1 MSLLLKNSQT
11 IHFIGIGGIGISA
24 IARMLLLEG
33 KKVSGSDSSES
44 PVTEELR
51 KAGATVFIG
60 HNAEQLPAEADLVIR
75 SNAIGEN
82 NLEYIETV
90 KQGKTMIT
98 YPEALGEISKE
109 KFTIAIAGTHGKT
122 TTTAMIARICI
133 DAGLD
138 PTVVVG
144 SLFKDSKTNFIAGK
158 SKYLI
163 VEADEYKRA
172 FVNLSP
178 DIIAINNIGLDHMD
192 YYKDLED
199 IKNAFKELLAKAKP
213 GAKVIADLSDTI
225 IREVTDASE
234 LPTIDTNSIAYL
246 CLPKLSVPGAHNR
259 HNARTAY
266 GVGVAL
272 GITPEKICGSL
283 EKFEGVWRRFEYKG
297 VTKTGAIVYDDYAH
311 NPEKVKAAL
320 QGAIEAFPDKKIIF
334 VFQPHLY
341 SRTKMF
347 LNEFAENLSSAH
359 EIILLPIYAARE
371 AKDPTITSEHL
382 EEKIHVCGNPFAH
395 CVADID
401 EAVEYLK
408 DKSEEFVIITVG
420 AGDVYKVGEK
430 LIQ

>member
-1 MSLLLKNSQT
+1 MSLLKKSEF
-11 IHFIGIGGIGISA
+11 IYFIGIGGIGISA
-24 IARMLLLEG
+24 IARMLLLQG
-33 KKVSGSDSSES
+33 KKVSGSDQSES

-51 KAGATVFIG
+51 KAGATIFIG
-60 HNAEQLPAEADLVIR
+60 HDASHISDHIDLIIR
-75 SNAIGEN
+75 SNAIGEDN
-82 NLEYIETV
+82 PEYQKAIEL
-90 KQGKTMIT
+90 GKKIIT

-122 TTTAMIARICI
+122 TTTAMVAKICI

-138 PTVVVG
+138 PTVIIG
-144 SLFKDSKTNFIAGK
+144 SLFKDSKTNFIAGN

-172 FVNLSP
+172 FTNLFP

-213 GAKVIADLSDTI
+213 EAKVVADLSDPI
-225 IREVTDASE
+225 VKEVVGTSVIDLNEISLDI
-234 LPTIDTNSIAYL
+234 LPRL
-246 CLPKLSVPGAHNR
+246 KVPGDHNR

-266 GVGVAL
+266 GVAQVL
-272 GITPEKICGSL
+272 NIPNEQIVKNL
-283 EKFEGVWRRFEYKG
+283 ETFDGVWRRFEYKG
-297 VTKTGAIVYDDYAH
+297 VTKSGAIVYDDYAH

-320 QGAIEAFPDKKIIF
+320 QGAIEAFPDKKITF

-341 SRTKMF
+341 SRTKTF
-347 LNEFAENLSSAH
+347 LNKFAESLQPAN

-371 AKDPTITSEHL
+371 AFDPSIASEHL
-382 EEKIHVCGNPFAH
+382 KEKVIALGNTSIQ
-395 CVADID
+395 CVNNLD
-401 EAVEYLK
+401 EAVELLK
-408 DKSEEFVIITVG
+408 DKNSEYVIVTVG

-430 LIQ
+430 LIK